1 MDSDFSF
8 LSNAQAQL
16 LDDILTRR
24 NPTLVTRVQQSHS
37 ISRSDAGEIVSTL
50 ADEFTDSLDEE
61 WEPTEYGRTV
71 NRILTQVN
79 AARIAEW
86 PE

>member
-1 MDSDFSF
+1 MDNLFSF
-8 LSNAQAQL
+8 LNNAQGQL
-16 LDDILTRR
+16 LNEILTRR
-24 NPTLVTRVQQSHS
+24 NPTLANRVQQSHS

-50 ADEFTDSLDEE
+50 SDELTDNLDEN

-71 NRILTQVN
+71 NGILAQVN